1 MGLRQLYVTG
11 LGYLVLCAS
20 VLVHDGWSRAR
31 ADREGEMTV
40 VRSHARVADRIGPE
54 QAAPRALRA
63 RRGLS
68 GGSPGAAWFAAMKPY
83 CNALEVET
91 RVRATPPP
99 EGVEGAGYKAAC
111 LALAGKIGP
120 AQTTIDALR
129 QSDRWRAAGIV
140 FDVGHPVADQGDDQ
154 SAGPIMRLVLRYWPN
169 NYMAL
174 YHAGMSAYV
183 LGDDAQ
189 GRRDL
194 EEFLRLYQVND
205 GFTQRA
211 RAVLAGERPLPGSH
225 E

>member
-11 LGYLVLCAS
+11 MGYLMLCAS
-20 VLVHDGWSRAR
+20 VLALDGRSRER
-31 ADREGEMTV
+31 AGRGGNAAV
-40 VRSHARVADRIGPE
+40 VRSHLQVAL
-54 QAAPRALRA
+54 A
-63 RRGLS
+63 
-68 GGSPGAAWFAAMKPY
+68 GGSPAAAWFAAMKPY

-91 RVRATPPP
+91 RVRAAPPP

-111 LALAGKIGP
+111 LALAGKIRP
-120 AQTTIDALR
+120 AQTTIDALGEA
-129 QSDRWRAAGIV
+129 DRWRAAGIV

-154 SAGPIMRLVLRYWPN
+154 SAGPMMRLVLRYWPN

-194 EEFLRLYQVND
+194 EEFLRLYTVND
-205 GFTQRA
+205 SFTQRA